1 MTTLRV
7 AGVPEPYNLPW
18 HLAMEKGRFREA
30 DIDLQWHTV
39 PEGSGRMCQ
48 MLRDGELDMAVLVT
62 EAAVRDILNGGSHRI
77 VSSFVGSALPWGVHV
92 PARSAL
98 MNPADLRGVP
108 FAISRMGSGSHIMAM
123 VYAGRQGWQPRTED
137 LEVVHNMAGAA
148 ERMQAGPPVVFLW
161 ETYVTAQWV
170 DAGIM
175 RRVDELRAPWP
186 GFVIVAGDACIRD
199 RSAVIDNALDVVR
212 RAVAAIV
219 ADPRTVGLVMG
230 NAGFS
235 EARAREWLTHVHW
248 TVGRPDPR
256 RLAPLADTLG
266 QLSLVPRQASWEGVL
281 AD

>member
-1 MTTLRV
+1 MNRMLRI

-30 DIDLQWHTV
+30 GIDLQWHTV
-39 PEGSGRMCQ
+39 HEGTGRMCR
-48 MLRDGELDMAVLVT
+48 MLHDGELDMAILVT
-62 EAAVRDILNGGSHRI
+62 EGAVRDILLGGPHRI
-77 VSSFVGSALPWGVHV
+77 VSTFVDSALPWGVHV

-98 MNPADLRGVP
+98 MNPADLKGVP
-108 FAISRMGSGSHIMAM
+108 FAISRLGSGSHIMAM
-123 VYAGRQGWQPRTED
+123 IYAGRQGWQPQERD

-186 GFVIVAGDACIRD
+186 GFVIVASEACIRD
-199 RSAVIDNALDVVR
+199 RKPAIDTALGVVR
-212 RAVAAIV
+212 REVEAMR
-219 ADPRTVGLVMG
+219 PGPHTVELVMA

-235 EARAREWLTHVHW
+235 EARAKEWLKHVHW
-248 TVGRPDPR
+248 SVGHLHPDA
-256 RLAPLADTLG
+256 LQVLTSTL
-266 QLSLVPRQASWEGVL
+266 QDLHMA
-281 AD
+281 